1 MAGARGNENGAGN
14 GSGGE
19 GGGGGGA
26 AAGRRWTAYRPLI
39 ALGVALAALGGFGTT
54 FLANSGHLPFF
65 SMVTAWQTPYDS
77 APSGGGAGVWLVDD
91 TVVRSRFDGM
101 TGYDVRS
108 GAKRWEHA
116 VPGRTEVCAVDTD
129 TTTAVTLL
137 AHRAAGPVK
146 ERGNGK
152 GCGTV
157 VAVDLADGRE
167 LWRTAGER
175 TGGGAVVGVGH
186 GLGVFLDS
194 REASRDTSRDTVR
207 DASRVARHD
216 GGRLRAVDLRTGAAR
231 WTAALPKGCA
241 LGDLGLSAQRLVAAM
256 DCADGAVLTAFGPAD
271 GEVRWTVPLDTR
283 RGADRGAGLSVVSAD
298 PPTVR
303 AGGEAVLSFSPD
315 GRPRGSIPVVGDRGR
330 IVRTAVDHGRLLT
343 ITSYRNGP
351 GGARER
357 LVAFDLA
364 SGDEL
369 WRRDVGDGP
378 GNVEALDVTDGR
390 VTTVRTDWEH
400 GDTLYVHD
408 AATGD
413 EKDDRTFRDQVADY
427 GNPLRALLTHGDL
440 LIVVRG
446 YDGARPFSVYDRW

>member
-1 MAGARGNENGAGN
+1 MAVARGDENGAEN
-14 GSGGE
+14 GSGSE
-19 GGGGGGA
+19 DGGGGGA
-26 AAGRRWTAYRPLI
+26 AAGRRWAPYRPLI
-39 ALGVALAALGGFGTT
+39 ALGVALAALGGLGSTL
-54 FLANSGHLPFF
+54 LAGSGYLPFS
-65 SMVTAWQTPYDS
+65 SMVTAWQTPYDEE
-77 APSGGGAGVWLVDD
+77 PSGGGAGVWLVDD
-91 TVVRSRFDGM
+91 TVVYSRFDGM

-116 VPGRTEVCAVDTD
+116 VPGRTEVCAADTD

-137 AHRAAGPVK
+137 AHRAAGPVE

-167 LWRTAGER
+167 LWRTAGAG
-175 TGGGAVVGVGH
+175 TGGGTVAGVGH
-186 GLGVFLDS
+186 GLGVFLD
-194 REASRDTSRDTVR
+194 A
-207 DASRVARHD
+207 APG

-241 LGDLGLSAQRLVAAM
+241 LGDLGLSAKRLVAAM
-256 DCADGAVLTAFGPAD
+256 GCADGAVLTAFGPDD
-271 GEVRWTVPLDTR
+271 GGVRWTVPLDAR
-283 RGADRGAGLSVVSAD
+283 READRGAGLSVVSAD
-298 PPTVR
+298 PPAVR
-303 AGGEAVLSFSPD
+303 VGGEAVLSFAPD
-315 GRPRGSIPVVGDRGR
+315 GRPRSRIPVVGDHGR
-330 IVRTAVDHGRLLT
+330 IVRTTVNDGRLLT

-357 LVAFDLA
+357 LVAFGLA

-369 WRRDVGDGP
+369 WRKDIGDGP
-378 GNVEALDVTDGR
+378 GKVEALDVTDGR

-400 GDTLYVHD
+400 SDTLYVHD

-427 GNPLRALLTHGDL
+427 GNPVRALLTHGDL